1 MSIDAADLKKLIKI
15 VRQYEVIYG
24 GGISTSDAAVREE
37 CEYLVGALDAE
48 LGSSPKS
55 GGLKARRG
63 SLALPSLVEA
73 KPRTRAEK
81 APRPVS
87 SRTSELVRLTKPDT
101 SVSHAAP
108 EAKGAKAGKGKA
120 EPATAKGKAAPA
132 ATKGKAEPAP
142 AKGKAAPAPAKG
154 KAAPAID
161 KGGTTAS
168 GSRIHPDI
176 RSRSPDAARAGDHRS
191 DLRAGSARSAKAESS
206 GPDPKRRFAASHLF
220 DAYSQGKLPKYGGFI
235 VCIRFAEELGYSIV
249 EIIGYENLQDIYPD
263 GEGLVFKS
271 VGCKLYAIVEPP
283 NYLLKGVEP
292 VNRPMEQAVP
302 YRFNELLK
310 ITTKRFQTLYVG
322 RKPVFMPTSF
332 SVLKPTGED
341 LAVLFYDIADV
352 YSNIQDFL
360 IMLFRDRMQ
369 IPVPDS
375 RKGGEVIARG
385 IREFHLWLDEA

>member
-1 MSIDAADLKKLIKI
+1 MSIDAADLKKLMKI

-24 GGISTSDAAVREE
+24 GGISTSDAAIREE
-37 CEYLVGALDAE
+37 CESLVGTLDAE
-48 LGSSPKS
+48 LGASPRS
-55 GGLKARRG
+55 GGLKGKRG
-63 SLALPSLVEA
+63 SANLPSLVEA
-73 KPRTRAEK
+73 KPRVRTEK

-87 SRTSELVRLTKPDT
+87 SRTSELVKLTKPEEESRSREKAPPPAKGGKKPAPAVRAKT
-101 SVSHAAP
+101 GNPPAPAKGKTGTAAP
-108 EAKGAKAGKGKA
+108 
-120 EPATAKGKAAPA
+120 ATKGKAAPA
-132 ATKGKAEPAP
+132 AKA
-142 AKGKAAPAPAKG
+142 G
-154 KAAPAID
+154 
-161 KGGTTAS
+161 S
-168 GSRIHPDI
+168 GSQLHPDV
-176 RSRSPDAARAGDHRS
+176 RSRSADAARAGTERS
-191 DLRAGSARSAKAESS
+191 ELRAGTARSANAEGT
-206 GPDPKRRFAASHLF
+206 GPDSKRRFAASHLF

-271 VGCKLYAIVEPP
+271 VGCKLFAIVEPP

-302 YRFNELLK
+302 YRFSELLK
-310 ITTKRFQTLYVG
+310 ITTKRFQTIFVG

-332 SVLKPTGED
+332 SVLKPSGED

-360 IMLFRDRMQ
+360 IMLFRDRMK

-375 RKGGEVIARG
+375 RKAGEVIARG